1 MTPPTVEKRFQNDI
15 INAMQHH
22 GWVVGASDQYN
33 KELALY
39 PADILAFIKNSQ
51 PEQYDHFAKHY
62 PPTKTNPNA
71 TQEALLKSV
80 RREIIKK
87 GTLDILLKGIK
98 DRGAKFALC
107 FFQPDHDLNPDAA
120 TRYQQNIFRVVPEL
134 VYSPNNYDG
143 RLDLTL
149 FINGIPVVTCELKS
163 EFNQSIELAKKQ
175 YKEDRPPKN
184 EPLLTFKSGALVHFA
199 ISQLE
204 VAMTTKLDGKN
215 TYFLPFNQ
223 GTKDGGAGNDA
234 PHNPNEYATAYLW
247 NEIFAKDHLLTIIQ
261 RYIHIQSSHDGTKE
275 SMIFPRYHQWAV
287 VSKLL
292 HTVDVE
298 GSGEKYLIQ
307 HSAGSGKSNS
317 IAWLAHQLSSKHYHH
332 NHAAL
337 HKQIGDKVFDSVIVI
352 TDRTVLDNQLQDTIH
367 QFEHQ
372 SGQIARI
379 NREEAQ
385 GSKSAQLTQELKKL
399 TPIIIVTIQ
408 TFPFVLQAIR
418 EEASLA
424 GRSFAIIADE
434 AHSSQTGT
442 TARQLREVLMS
453 KQLNDEQEM
462 DSEDILQM
470 TIEARKG
477 SRNISYFAF
486 TATPKA
492 KTVELFGRKPE
503 PDQPASTEN
512 KPQPFH
518 VYSMRQAIEEGF
530 ILDVLKNY
538 TSYKTAYQLA
548 QRHPDQDYEVD
559 SKKASAKIKKW
570 VRLHPH
576 NISQKVEIIIEH
588 FNAEVKAMLG
598 GEAKAMVV
606 TSGRL
611 DAVRYKLAFEKYTK
625 EQGYHDINAMV
636 AFSGEVIDPDFPD
649 HAFTEKNMNPKLNGR
664 DMRKA
669 FDSQDYQVMIV
680 ANKFQTGFDQPK
692 LVAMYVDKKLKG
704 VECIQTLSRLN
715 RVCNEKGKDTTFVLD
730 FINDPEDVLD
740 EFKVYYQTAE
750 LMDVSDPNI
759 IYALME
765 SIIDAGIFYWD
776 EVERFVEAFYNKKT
790 NQAQLINI
798 CKPAIDRFKQKYDE
812 AAHSIEEVQSDLRH
826 ITNDSD
832 QINTQRYEL
841 QLSKVKE
848 YKDRL
853 DIFKKNLLSFGRYY
867 EFISQIVDFNDIEL
881 EKLAIYTKYLYPLL
895 RLDSVEDGI
904 DLNNVMMTHYRIS
917 KQKQKEIDLTK
928 GNNVALD
935 PAKVG
940 EGATPKDRHTE
951 FLYEIIQKMNDL
963 FAGED
968 FSEKDFLNYANTILG
983 KVSENEKAMAQ
994 VKNNTK
1000 EQAMLGQFPAEIE
1013 KAIIESSNIHQAIAY
1028 KALANKEI
1036 AEGIASIV
1044 FDMLIQQQR
1053 AIQIPK

>member
-1 MTPPTVEKRFQNDI
+1 MTPPTVEKKFQHDI
-15 INAMQHH
+15 IHAMQHN
-22 GWVVGASDQYN
+22 GWVVGSSNQYN

-39 PADILAFIKNSQ
+39 SADILAFIQNSQ
-51 PEQYDHFAKHY
+51 PDQYDHFAKHY

-71 TQEALLKSV
+71 TQESLLKSI
-80 RREIIKK
+80 RQEIIKK
-87 GTLDILLKGIK
+87 GTLDILRKGIK

-163 EFNQSIELAKKQ
+163 EFNQSVELAKKQ

-199 ISQLE
+199 VSQLQ
-204 VAMTTKLDGKN
+204 VAMTTKLNGKN
-215 TYFLPFNQ
+215 TFFLPFNQ
-223 GTKDGGAGNDA
+223 GTKDGGAGNDV
-234 PHNPNEYATAYLW
+234 PQNPNEYATAYLW
-247 NEIFAKDHLLTIIQ
+247 NEIFAKENLLTIIQ
-261 RYIHIQSSHDGTKE
+261 RYIHIPTPHDDKKQT
-275 SMIFPRYHQWAV
+275 MIFPRYHQWAV
-287 VSKLL
+287 VSKVL
-292 HTVDVE
+292 HTVDAE

-332 NHAAL
+332 DHATL
-337 HKQIGDKVFDSVIVI
+337 QKQIGDKVFDSVIVI

-385 GSKSAQLTQELKKL
+385 GSKSQQLTQELKKL

-418 EEASLA
+418 EEATLA

-453 KQLNDEQEM
+453 KQINDDPEI
-462 DSEDILQM
+462 DSEDFLQE

-503 PDQPASTEN
+503 PEQPASAEN

-538 TSYKTAYQLA
+538 TSYKIAYQLA
-548 QRHPDQDYEVD
+548 QKHPDQDYEMD

-570 VRLHPH
+570 VRLHPY

-588 FNAEVKAMLG
+588 FNAEVKSMLG

-625 EQGYHDINAMV
+625 EQGYNDINAMV
-636 AFSGEVIDPDFPD
+636 AFSGEVIDPDLPD
-649 HAFTEKNMNPKLNGR
+649 HPFTESNMNPKLNGR

-692 LVAMYVDKKLKG
+692 LLAMYVDKKLKG
-704 VECIQTLSRLN
+704 VECVQTLSRLN
-715 RVCNEKGKDTTFVLD
+715 RTCNEKGKDTTFVLD
-730 FINDPEDVLD
+730 FINDPEDILN

-750 LMDVSDPNI
+750 LMNVSDPNI
-759 IYALME
+759 IYTLME
-765 SIIDAGIFYWD
+765 SITEAGIFYW
-776 EVERFVEAFYNKKT
+776 EELECFVDAFYNKKT

-798 CKPAIDRFKQKYDE
+798 CKPAIDRFKQKYNE
-812 AAHSIEEVQSDLRH
+812 AVQNHL
-826 ITNDSD
+826 
-832 QINTQRYEL
+832 
-841 QLSKVKE
+841 KE
-848 YKDRL
+848 NKDRL

-867 EFISQIVDFNDIEL
+867 EFISQIIDFDDMEL
-881 EKLAIYTKYLYPLL
+881 EKLAIFTKYLYPLL
-895 RLDSVEDGI
+895 RLDIIEDGV
-904 DLNNVMMTHYRIS
+904 DLDNVVMTHYRIS
-917 KQKQKEIDLTK
+917 KQKQKEIDLIK
-928 GNNVALD
+928 GNVISLY

-940 EGATPKDRHTE
+940 EGATPKDRHTG
-951 FLYEIIQKMNDL
+951 FLYDIIQKMNDL

-983 KVSENEKAMAQ
+983 KVSENEKALTQ

-1000 EQAMLGQFPAEIE
+1000 EQAMLGQFPIEIE
-1013 KAIIESSNIHQAIAY
+1013 KAIIESSHIHQAIAY

-1036 AEGIASIV
+1036 TEGIASIV

-1053 AIQIPK
+1053 SV

>member
-1 MTPPTVEKRFQNDI
+1 MTSPTVENRFQNDI
-15 INAMQHH
+15 IKAMHKN
-22 GWVVGASDQYN
+22 GWMVGSSDHYDR
-33 KELALY
+33 ELAVY
-39 PADILAFIKNSQ
+39 PADMLAFIQNSQ

-62 PPTKTNPNA
+62 PPTQTNPNA
-71 TQEALLKSV
+71 TAEALLKSV
-80 RREIIKK
+80 RREIVKK
-87 GTLDILLKGIK
+87 GTLDILRKGIK

-120 TRYQQNIFRVVPEL
+120 TRYQQNILRIVPEL
-134 VYSPNNYDG
+134 VYSPNNYSG

-149 FINGIPVVTCELKS
+149 FVNGIPVVTCELKS
-163 EFNQSIELAKKQ
+163 EFNQSVEQAKKQ
-175 YKEDRPPKN
+175 YKDDRNPKN

-199 ISQLE
+199 VSQLE
-204 VAMTTKLDGKN
+204 VAMTTKLNGNN
-215 TYFLPFNQ
+215 TFFLPFNQ
-223 GTKDGGAGNDA
+223 GTKDGGAGNDV
-234 PHNPNEYATAYLW
+234 PENPNDYATAYLW

-261 RYIHIQSSHDGTKE
+261 RYIHIQSSHDGKKE

-292 HTVDVE
+292 HTVDIE

-317 IAWLAHQLSSKHYHH
+317 IAWLAHQLSSKHYHRD
-332 NHAAL
+332 HAAL
-337 HKQIGDKVFDSVIVI
+337 QKHIGDKVFDSVIVI

-418 EEASLA
+418 EEATMA

-453 KQLNDEQEM
+453 KQLNDDQEM

-477 SRNISYFAF
+477 SKNISYFAF

-503 PDQPASTEN
+503 PDQPASAEN

-538 TSYKTAYQLA
+538 TSYKMAYQLA
-548 QRHPDQDYEVD
+548 QKHPDQDYEVD

-570 VRLHPH
+570 VRLHPY

-588 FNAEVKAMLG
+588 FNAEVKSMLG

-611 DAVRYKLAFEKYTK
+611 DAVRYKLAFEKYIK
-625 EQGYHDINAMV
+625 EQGYNDINAMV
-636 AFSGEVIDPDFPD
+636 AFSGEVIDPDYPD
-649 HAFTEKNMNPKLNGR
+649 HPFTESNMNPKLNGR

-715 RVCNEKGKDTTFVLD
+715 RTCNEKGKDTTFVLD
-730 FINDPEDVLD
+730 FMNDPEDVLD

-759 IYALME
+759 IYTLME
-765 SIIDAGIFYWD
+765 SIIEAGIFYWE

-812 AAHSIEEVQSDLRH
+812 AVQSIGEVKNNIKQFKSGKDYNN
-826 ITNDSD
+826 I
-832 QINTQRYEL
+832 QQYEIH
-841 QLSKVKE
+841 LSKVKE
-848 YKDRL
+848 HKDHF
-853 DIFKKNLLSFGRYY
+853 DTFKKNLLSFCRYY
-867 EFISQIVDFNDIEL
+867 EFISQIVNFNDLEL
-881 EKLAIYTKYLYPLL
+881 EKLSIFTKYLYPLL
-895 RLDSVEDGI
+895 RLDIVEDGI

-928 GNNVALD
+928 GNSIVLN
-935 PAKVG
+935 PAKAG

-951 FLYEIIQKMNDL
+951 FLREIIQKMNDL

-968 FSEKDFLNYANTILG
+968 FSKNVLFILYEYDSRSC
-983 KVSENEKAMAQ
+983 K
-994 VKNNTK
+994 
-1000 EQAMLGQFPAEIE
+1000 
-1013 KAIIESSNIHQAIAY
+1013 
-1028 KALANKEI
+1028 
-1036 AEGIASIV
+1036 
-1044 FDMLIQQQR
+1044 
-1053 AIQIPK
+1053 